1 VRAGRAVFLLLLF
14 AASPALAEVTFEGQ
28 FVQGG
33 LVQARTTPDATVTLD
48 GRKLR
53 LTPDGAFLIGF
64 GRDAGATAT
73 LVLSYPDGGQET
85 KTLTV
90 APRQWDIQRIEG
102 LPERQVTPS
111 AADLARIRDDQ
122 AQVTAARARDTAETL
137 FRTGFVWPAM
147 GPISGV
153 YGSQRI
159 LNGQPRQPHYGL
171 DIAAPVGTPVVA
183 PADGIVSLVHEDM
196 FFTGKTL
203 ALDHGYG
210 LNSVYSHLSEIA
222 VKPGERVTQGQMIGR
237 VGATGRVTG
246 AHLDWRVNL
255 FDIRLDPALLVPAM
269 PAANPASAGAATAI
283 GPGASES
290 TAPSAR

>member
-1 VRAGRAVFLLLLF
+1 VRWGRAVCLLLLLT
-14 AASPALAEVTFEGQ
+14 AWPALAEVSFDGQ

-33 LVQARTTPDATVTLD
+33 LVHARTMPGASVTID

-53 LTPDGAFLIGF
+53 LTPDGEFLIGF
-64 GRDAGATAT
+64 GRDASATAT
-73 LVLSYPDGGQET
+73 LVLTYPDGAQET
-85 KTLTV
+85 RTLTV
-90 APRQWDIQRIEG
+90 TPRQWDIQRIEG
-102 LPERQVTPS
+102 LPERQVTPP
-111 AADLARIRDDQ
+111 AADLARIREDQ
-122 AQVTAARARDTAETL
+122 ALVTAARTRDTPETL

-171 DIAAPVGTPVVA
+171 DIAAPTGTPIVA
-183 PADGIVSLVHEDM
+183 PADGIVSMSHDM
-196 FFTGKTL
+196 FFTGNTL

-210 LNSVYSHLSEIA
+210 LNSVYSHMSEIA

-255 FDIRLDPALLVPAM
+255 FDIRLDPALLVPPM
-269 PAANPASAGAATAI
+269 PAPNPTSAGGATAT
-283 GPGASES
+283 GPGVSGS